1 MLHGLLGMLVPGL
14 VIFFPVVRG
23 GGAMRVRSKF
33 VELRSSLV
41 RIIWHGI
48 SAPRQCSILELF
60 DFVNCSILYVCGK
73 ARIFSRRISDN
84 PANRKLA
91 GSGCRY
97 YHAES

>member
-23 GGAMRVRSKF
+23 GGTMRVRSKF

-48 SAPRQCSILELF
+48 SAPGNAPS
-60 DFVNCSILYVCGK
+60 
-73 ARIFSRRISDN
+73 
-84 PANRKLA
+84 
-91 GSGCRY
+91 
-97 YHAES
+97 